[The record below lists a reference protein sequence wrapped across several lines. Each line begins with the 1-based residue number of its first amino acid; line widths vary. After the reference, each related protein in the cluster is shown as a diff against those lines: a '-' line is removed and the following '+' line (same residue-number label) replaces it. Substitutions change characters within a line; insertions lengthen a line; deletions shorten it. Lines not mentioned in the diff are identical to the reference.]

1 MSGTLQ
7 GLPLLRCALTV
18 PRWGSWHADAVV
30 ASGTA
35 LEVGSRV
42 SLVLGGATYSGTIR
56 AGGAWRDVVASG
68 RVAWYGKPSSKR
80 TRMASAEFAGAGT
93 GWFDRLVNGLNRLP
107 RPMLAFGTL
116 ALFGYAMVDPDG
128 FGARMTG
135 LNQVPEPLWWL
146 LGAIVGFYF
155 GAREAHHFR
164 ARTPAAGPLGPAV
177 PAGRKRQSA
186 RARNAAPNA
195 AAPQDEPNAA
205 LDDWRRVLA
214 APSAAG
220 ASETS

>member
-1 MSGTLQ
+1 M
-7 GLPLLRCALTV
+7 GLIGRMLGGP
-18 PRWGSWHADAVV
+18 GMM
-30 ASGTA
+30 TA
-35 LEVGSRV
+35 LGETV
-42 SLVLGGATYSGTIR
+42 
-56 AGGAWRDVVASG
+56 RDVSEVFTENA
-68 RVAWYGKPSSKR
+68 
-80 TRMASAEFAGAGT
+80 TRRMELEAGARAAALAQHSAEFAGAGT

-164 ARTPAAGPLGPAV
+164 ARAPVVGTPDAVRPVGHPRQPGRGRSKPTKAPA
-177 PAGRKRQSA
+177 PD
-186 RARNAAPNA
+186 
-195 AAPQDEPNAA
+195 DEPNAA
-205 LDDWRRVLA
+205 LEDWRRTRA
-214 APSAAG
+214 MPPKGDAPE
-220 ASETS
+220 AS

>member
-1 MSGTLQ
+1 M
-7 GLPLLRCALTV
+7 GLIGRMLGGPGMV
-18 PRWGSWHADAVV
+18 
-30 ASGTA
+30 TA
-35 LEVGSRV
+35 LGETV
-42 SLVLGGATYSGTIR
+42 
-56 AGGAWRDVVASG
+56 RDVSEVFTENA
-68 RVAWYGKPSSKR
+68 
-80 TRMASAEFAGAGT
+80 TRRMELEAGAQAAALAQHSAEFAGAGT

-164 ARTPAAGPLGPAV
+164 ARAPASATPG
-177 PAGRKRQSA
+177 
-186 RARNAAPNA
+186 A
-195 AAPQDEPNAA
+195 AAPVEHARQPGRGRSKPTKAPAPDDEPNAA
-205 LDDWRRVLA
+205 LDDWRRTLA
-214 APSAAG
+214 ARSTADAPE
-220 ASETS
+220 AS

>member
-1 MSGTLQ
+1 M
-7 GLPLLRCALTV
+7 GLIGRMLGGPGMV
-18 PRWGSWHADAVV
+18 
-30 ASGTA
+30 TA
-35 LEVGSRV
+35 L
-42 SLVLGGATYSGTIR
+42 GGTV
-56 AGGAWRDVVASG
+56 RDVSEVFTENA
-68 RVAWYGKPSSKR
+68 
-80 TRMASAEFAGAGT
+80 TRRMELEAGAQAAALAQHSAEFAGAGT

-164 ARTPAAGPLGPAV
+164 ARTPAAGPSGTAV
-177 PAGRKRQSA
+177 PVGRKRQSA
-186 RARNAAPNA
+186 RARNAAANA

>member
-1 MSGTLQ
+1 M
-7 GLPLLRCALTV
+7 GLIGRMLGGPGMV
-18 PRWGSWHADAVV
+18 
-30 ASGTA
+30 TA
-35 LEVGSRV
+35 L
-42 SLVLGGATYSGTIR
+42 GGTV
-56 AGGAWRDVVASG
+56 RDVSEVFTENA
-68 RVAWYGKPSSKR
+68 
-80 TRMASAEFAGAGT
+80 TRRMELQAGAQAAALAQHSAEFAGAGT

-164 ARTPAAGPLGPAV
+164 ARTPAAGPSGTAV

-195 AAPQDEPNAA
+195 ALPQDEPNAA
-205 LDDWRRVLA
+205 LDDWRRALA

-220 ASETS
+220 APETS